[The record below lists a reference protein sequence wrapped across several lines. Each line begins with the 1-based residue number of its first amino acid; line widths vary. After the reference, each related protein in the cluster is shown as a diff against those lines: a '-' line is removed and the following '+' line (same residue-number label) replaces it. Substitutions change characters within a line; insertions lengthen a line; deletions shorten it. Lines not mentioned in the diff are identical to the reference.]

1 MRYIVG
7 YRGYEIIREDQS
19 QPFQI
24 FKDGK
29 IATPA
34 TFWSFA
40 DARREVD
47 YLKTR

>member
-7 YRGYEIIREDQS
+7 YRGFEIIREGQD
-19 QPFQI
+19 QPFKI

-29 IATPA
+29 LATPA
-34 TFWSFA
+34 NFWNFA

-47 YLKTR
+47 SLK